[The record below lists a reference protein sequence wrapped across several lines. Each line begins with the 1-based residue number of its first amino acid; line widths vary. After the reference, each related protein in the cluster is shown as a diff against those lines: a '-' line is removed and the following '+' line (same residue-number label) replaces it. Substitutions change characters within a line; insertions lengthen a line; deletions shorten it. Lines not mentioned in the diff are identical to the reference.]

1 MPKEK
6 TNANDTAESVRDTI
20 TEIIDE
26 CQSDSAIVARLTAEY
41 AIIRYEIKRLREEH
55 FKTLKAFTDEK
66 QEAYQSAK
74 KICRMLLNRW
84 DYNFNSETGRY
95 EPDGYRTSSEK
106 IEALKKIDL
115 LAYETVFQELNKEWV
130 KEREEEIK
138 EREAKAKAQAEAKAK
153 AEAELKEQVTA
164 GVLDAMNDVKTEKG
178 KE

>member
-6 TNANDTAESVRDTI
+6 DHANNTAEAVRDTI
-20 TEIIDE
+20 TEITED
-26 CQSDSAIVARLTAEY
+26 CQNDSVVIARLTAEY
-41 AIIRYEIKRLREEH
+41 AIIRYEIKRLQDEH

-74 KICRMLLNRW
+74 KICRMLLNKW
-84 DYNFNSETGRY
+84 DYNFNSETGCY

-115 LAYETVFQELNKEWV
+115 LAYETVFQELNKEW
-130 KEREEEIK
+130 EEEIK
-138 EREAKAKAQAEAKAK
+138 EREAKVKAQAEAKAK